1 MQAVATHSA
10 APAVTIYNGIPTVL
24 STNIADVFGK
34 RHDHVLRDIE
44 SILKTTPEERL
55 NNFIKIDIEKP
66 ANLGNG
72 VVKYR
77 AYALTKEGFT
87 FLAMGFTGTKAAQ
100 FKWAY
105 IDEFK
110 RMEEA
115 LRNPPKPEYISVE
128 HRWAIQKAVGRK
140 ARGQS
145 VNYQTVYRALKDHF
159 KVEKYTHILEADFD
173 AAIAF
178 IESLPPMQL
187 PPLNAPAPRQLS
199 AAPQKEPR
207 KFLVDEKYLERQ
219 RTFIYNWRY
228 LYKDSLELILELLYR
243 MQSPLAPALWEA
255 IHDMYLWKAERD
267 LAKLGYDVKEL
278 DCYKSWAS
286 HQPKRLTA

>member
-1 MQAVATHSA
+1 MSQIIATNAFKVIEGRPVTSSRIVAE
-10 APAVTIYNGIPTVL
+10 Y
-24 STNIADVFGK
+24 FGK
-34 RHDHVLRDIE
+34 KHSDVVRAVVNTIAAKPELEASRNFAQWSEDVEIGSGAKRTVVGYWMDRKGF
-44 SILKTTPEERL
+44 SI
-55 NNFIKIDIEKP
+55 
-66 ANLGNG
+66 
-72 VVKYR
+72 
-77 AYALTKEGFT
+77 
-87 FLAMGFTGTKAAQ
+87 LAMGFTGAKAL
-100 FKWAY
+100 
-105 IDEFK
+105 EFK
-110 RMEEA
+110 CAFYDQFERMEEA
-115 LRNPPKPEYISVE
+115 LRNPPKPEYITVE

-145 VNYQTVYRALKDHF
+145 VNYQTVYRALKDQF

-173 AAIAF
+173 AAIDF
-178 IESLPPMQL
+178 IESL
-187 PPLNAPAPRQLS
+187 PPLNAPAPKQLS

-286 HQPKRLTA
+286 QQPKRLTA

>member
-1 MQAVATHSA
+1 MLETQNLPVVSI
-10 APAVTIYNGIPTVL
+10 VNGQPTTL
-24 STNIADVFGK
+24 ST
-34 RHDHVLRDIE
+34 DI
-44 SILKTTPEERL
+44 S
-55 NNFIKIDIEKP
+55 NFFEKP
-66 ANLGNG
+66 HNDVLKAIRAILSKLPEDRLGNFSQT
-72 VVKYR
+72 VVTRTNPSGGAPIQSR
-77 AYALTKEGFT
+77 AYRLTRDGFT
-87 FLAMGFTGTKAAQ
+87 FLAMGFTGEKAQ
-100 FKWAY
+100 VFKWAY
-105 IDEFK
+105 IDAFN

-115 LRNPPKPEYISVE
+115 LRNPPKPEYITVE

-178 IESLPPMQL
+178 IESLPPMEL
-187 PPLNAPAPRQLS
+187 PPLNEPAPKQIS
-199 AAPQKEPR
+199 AAPQKEPK

-255 IHDMYLWKAERD
+255 IHDMHLWQAESD

-286 HQPKRLTA
+286 QQPKHLTA

>member
-1 MQAVATHSA
+1 MSQIIATDAFKIIEGRPVTSSRIVAEYFGKKHSDVVRAVANTIA
-10 APAVTIYNGIPTVL
+10 AKPELEASRNFAQWSEDVEIGSGAKRTVVGYWM
-24 STNIADVFGK
+24 DRKGF
-34 RHDHVLRDIE
+34 
-44 SILKTTPEERL
+44 SI
-55 NNFIKIDIEKP
+55 
-66 ANLGNG
+66 
-72 VVKYR
+72 
-77 AYALTKEGFT
+77 
-87 FLAMGFTGTKAAQ
+87 LAMGFTGAKALDFKCAFYDQ
-100 FKWAY
+100 F
-105 IDEFK
+105 E

-173 AAIAF
+173 AAIDF
-178 IESLPPMQL
+178 IESLPPL
-187 PPLNAPAPRQLS
+187 SAPAPKQLS

-286 HQPKRLTA
+286 QQPKHLTA

>member
-1 MQAVATHSA
+1 MSNLIKQEAFRVIDGRPVTSSRIVAE
-10 APAVTIYNGIPTVL
+10 Y
-24 STNIADVFGK
+24 FGK
-34 RHDHVLRDIE
+34 QHHHVVRDIRNLIAQKPDLE
-44 SILKTTPEERL
+44 RNANFGECSETVSLANGATRQVPMYWMDRKGFSI
-55 NNFIKIDIEKP
+55 
-66 ANLGNG
+66 
-72 VVKYR
+72 
-77 AYALTKEGFT
+77 
-87 FLAMGFTGTKAAQ
+87 LAMGFTGAKALDFKCAFYDQ
-100 FKWAY
+100 F
-105 IDEFK
+105 E

-173 AAIAF
+173 AAIDF
-178 IESLPPMQL
+178 IESLS
-187 PPLNAPAPRQLS
+187 PLNAPAPKQIS

-267 LAKLGYDVKEL
+267 LAKLGFDVKEL
-278 DCYKSWAS
+278 DCYKALTRKAS
-286 HQPKRLTA
+286 RITP

>member
-1 MQAVATHSA
+1 MSDIALTNAFRIVEGRPVTSSRIVAE
-10 APAVTIYNGIPTVL
+10 Y
-24 STNIADVFGK
+24 FGK
-34 RHDHVLRDIE
+34 KHSDVVRAVVNTIAAKPELEASRNFAQWSEDVEIGSGAKRTVVGYWMDRKGF
-44 SILKTTPEERL
+44 SI
-55 NNFIKIDIEKP
+55 
-66 ANLGNG
+66 
-72 VVKYR
+72 
-77 AYALTKEGFT
+77 
-87 FLAMGFTGTKAAQ
+87 LAMGFTGTKALDFKCAFYDQ
-100 FKWAY
+100 F
-105 IDEFK
+105 E

-115 LRNPPKPEYISVE
+115 LRNPPKPKYITVE

-173 AAIAF
+173 AAIDF
-178 IESLPPMQL
+178 IESLPPL
-187 PPLNAPAPRQLS
+187 SAPAPKQIS

-286 HQPKRLTA
+286 QQPKRLTA

>member
-1 MQAVATHSA
+1 MQAVATRA
-10 APAVTIYNGIPTVL
+10 QAPHVNVVNGVLSVL
-24 STNIADVFGK
+24 STNVADVFGR
-34 RHDHVLRDIE
+34 RHDDVLKAIGNILRD
-44 SILKTTPEERL
+44 LPEERRANFEL
-55 NNFIKIDIEKP
+55 IEFDAVNNFG
-66 ANLGNG
+66 AT
-72 VVKYR
+72 VKRKAYR
-77 AYALTKEGFT
+77 LTRAGFV
-87 FLAMGFTGTKAAQ
+87 FLAMGFTGAKADK

-105 IDEFK
+105 IDEFD
-110 RMEEA
+110 RMEKV
-115 LRNPPKPEYISVE
+115 LRNPPKPEYITVE

-173 AAIAF
+173 AAIDF
-178 IESLPPMQL
+178 IESLPPL
-187 PPLNAPAPRQLS
+187 SAPAPKQIS

-286 HQPKRLTA
+286 QQPKRLTA